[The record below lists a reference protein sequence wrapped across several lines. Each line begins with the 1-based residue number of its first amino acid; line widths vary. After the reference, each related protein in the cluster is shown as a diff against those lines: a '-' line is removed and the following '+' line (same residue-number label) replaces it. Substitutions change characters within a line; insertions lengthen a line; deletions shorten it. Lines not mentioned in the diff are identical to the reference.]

1 MSGREMSAPGGGAP
15 PVKGAP
21 PGAGGSGPLR
31 VALLARSVHPLHPFG
46 GLERHVYD
54 LVRHLL
60 ARGVRVTLVTRP
72 ATHPSAEQELAG
84 HPGLEIIPVPYR
96 TFPLAG
102 RRGTTVADR
111 STAYLLFGYRAG
123 RVAARLSAEKRVDIV
138 HGLGAASLGY
148 ALARTSNAAAASAPF
163 VFNPQGM
170 EEFGA
175 TGAPPGAAAWLKR
188 LAYLP
193 LRRAVVRCARAADRV
208 IATDVTLER
217 VVQGHLP
224 MAAGRI
230 RVVPNAVDLEA
241 LDRLADP
248 AMPARL
254 RQRHDFD
261 EAEPILLSVGR
272 LEKNKG
278 FHVLAGALRL
288 LGQRRWRW
296 VLCGDGPYRGEIGSL
311 IGRYGLRERVI
322 LAGRV
327 PENELHGWYRA
338 AALFVHPTLYE
349 GSSLVTLEAMAC
361 RRAVVGTT
369 AGGLPD
375 KIQPGRTGWLVPPG
389 NESALAGALADA
401 LDDASR
407 LEAMGDRAR
416 AVVERSFSWPA
427 VTEMLLRV
435 YSEILPGERAASL
448 RTERLPG
455 AGTRPGTA
463 ATRGT
468 A

>member
-1 MSGREMSAPGGGAP
+1 MSGPDGGAP
-15 PVKGAP
+15 LVKHAAR
-21 PGAGGSGPLR
+21 GAGGLEPLR

-60 ARGVRVTLVTRP
+60 ARGVQVTLVTRP
-72 ATHPSAEQELAG
+72 ATRPSGRQELAG
-84 HPGLEIIPVPYR
+84 HPGLDIIPVPYR

-123 RVAARLSAEKRVDIV
+123 RVAARLSAGKRVDIV

-148 ALARTSNAAAASAPF
+148 ALARGSNDAAASAPF
-163 VFNPQGM
+163 IFNPQGM

-193 LRRAVVRCARAADRV
+193 LRRAVVRCATTADRV
-208 IATDVTLER
+208 IATDVSLEQ
-217 VVQGHLP
+217 VVRRHLP

-230 RVVPNAVDLEA
+230 RLVPNAIDLEA

-248 AMPARL
+248 AMPASL
-254 RQRHDFD
+254 RQRHGLD
-261 EAEPILLSVGR
+261 ETEPILLSVGR

-296 VLCGDGPYRGEIGSL
+296 VLCGDGPYRRELEAL
-311 IGRYGLRERVI
+311 ITRHGLRQRVI
-322 LAGRV
+322 LTGRI
-327 PENELHGWYRA
+327 PESELRGWYDA
-338 AALFVHPTLYE
+338 ARLFVHPTLYE

-361 RRAVVGTT
+361 RRAVVGTM

-375 KIQPGRTGWLVPPG
+375 KIQPGKTGWLVPPG
-389 NESALAGALADA
+389 DENALAEALAEA
-401 LDDASR
+401 LDNSSS
-407 LEAMGDRAR
+407 LEAMGEAAR

-435 YSEILPGERAASL
+435 YSEVLGKD
-448 RTERLPG
+448 
-455 AGTRPGTA
+455 
-463 ATRGT
+463 
-468 A
+468 